1 MISAQHVAE
10 SSAAT
15 AKTPNGPRG
24 LPFVGCLNGLLRNP
38 MEFWTQIAIRYGG
51 IARVPLRKRRH
62 VYLISDPK
70 LLYELLVTN
79 RSKYRKNIR
88 YKAAVDTFGAGLLL
102 NEGDAWK
109 RQRLLTQPAF
119 KSDYISTMVPT
130 MAELT
135 AAFLA
140 EWNEVADKPAAR
152 DVDADFF
159 RLCQR
164 LAGHYLMGSGFA
176 EIETTFGAAASA
188 IKENWP
194 LPPRNV
200 LALLRPHRRA
210 REQRL
215 DAAVTAMDECLLGFL
230 AECRRRDFKDCGVLE
245 QIAIGSREQG
255 DEFDDRSLRDQLL
268 TLLFAGHETSA
279 TSLSWIHYLLSE
291 HPDVLAKMHS
301 EIDAVIG
308 DKLDP
313 SADELE
319 QLQYTEQVVNESLRM
334 YSPIHSISR
343 VAFENDTIGGYSIPA
358 GSMIYVSLHAMHRS
372 PSLWPDPGKFDPD
385 RFSPEAVAKQDRFAF
400 IPFAAGHR
408 NCIGSA
414 MAMVELKLVMTQ
426 IAQRFVLSH
435 DPAHKIVPTAGTV
448 MHPRGGM
455 PMFIRRRQRP

>member
-1 MISAQHVAE
+1 
-10 SSAAT
+10 
-15 AKTPNGPRG
+15 
-24 LPFVGCLNGLLRNP
+24 
-38 MEFWTQIAIRYGG
+38 MEFWTRIAIRYDG
-51 IARVPLRKRRH
+51 IARVPLRRRRY

-70 LLYELLVTN
+70 MLYELLVTN

-119 KSDYISTMVPT
+119 KPDYIAAMVPM
-130 MAELT
+130 MAELSASFLEDWN
-135 AAFLA
+135 AA
-140 EWNEVADKPAAR
+140 ADEPGAR

-159 RLCQR
+159 RLAQR

-176 EIETTFGAAASA
+176 DIEPEFGAAARA

-200 LALLRPHRRA
+200 LALLRPPQHA

-215 DAAVTAMDECLLGFL
+215 EEAVAAMDDCLLAFL
-230 AECRRRDFKDCGVLE
+230 AECRRKDFRDCGVLE
-245 QIAIGSREQG
+245 RIAIGSREQG

-268 TLLFAGHETSA
+268 TLFFAGHETSA

-291 HPDVLAKMHS
+291 HADVRARMQA
-301 EIDAVIG
+301 EIRSVLG
-308 DKLDP
+308 DRLDP
-313 SADELE
+313 TAEELD
-319 QLQYTEQVVNESLRM
+319 QLQYTEQIVNESLRM

-343 VAFENDTIGGYSIPA
+343 VALEDDTIGGYAIPA
-358 GSMIYVSLHAMHRS
+358 GSMIYISLHAVHRL
-372 PSLWPDPGKFDPD
+372 PSLWPDPERFDPE
-385 RFSPEAVAKQDRFAF
+385 RFSPAAMADQERFAF

-408 NCIGSA
+408 NCIGAA

-426 IAQRFVLSH
+426 IAQRFVLTH
-435 DPAHKIVPTAGTV
+435 DPAHRIVPTAGTV

-455 PMFIRRRQRP
+455 PMFIERRSQP